1 MIPAVPLRLPQARDL
16 DKLRRLLELLA
27 TGVSDLDAVG
37 RAMGAGSTHA
47 RRHASYYR
55 EAAEILG
62 LVDRGSVTVTARG
75 AALLEARA
83 GGDAER
89 SVLRAAIE
97 GAAELGGIREAILA
111 ADEPDAAAV
120 VSAVAAELP
129 ELSFA
134 TIERRVRDTLSWR
147 RRVHASAGDPPSYD
161 ARAGAV
167 ELTMRPPA
175 AAPRTARDQARPDE
189 RAAHGRARDAREQ
202 ADDRPHDVRDHQDPP
217 RDAPRPAARPTSPAP
232 ARRDPHRLLAGLAR
246 DRVALTLETVDVCFL
261 AALHLRSEVMA
272 AVELDE
278 DVLVDV
284 FEQICDL
291 VDVGAE
297 NPRKRA
303 THAIQ
308 RLRDQRLLARVDGAG
323 FVRAGT
329 YALTSLASAIVEFY
343 LEDDRLTRESLAL
356 LTGAV
361 IGSLG
366 EIRSAARQA
375 RSAEEWQ
382 ASVVAPLRITVG
394 DLVAGIERRQRG
406 LDAQQEEIQ
415 RQIGALLETGW
426 FEAVQQ
432 CQEILEST
440 TRTLRELNEVLLR
453 DSHQIQTLLQ
463 ELLALASTAEMTEV
477 EDAVGRVVENVDRMA
492 AWGLAR
498 QDAWSK
504 YYRFAH
510 RFLRDVVRLDPARAL
525 SRRLVEQLRQ
535 WPADPFFLVAANE
548 GRIAVLRPI
557 EARIDRPAVEQA
569 RRDRER
575 APEVV
580 DAAEDDESLESLVL
594 QALHAGASE
603 LSDVTSQVLVQ
614 LPEVRRYAAAGTVAA
629 LVATHAEPKAA
640 RPRPWTP
647 IDETLQIEDWTLAR
661 RRPAGKP

>member
-1 MIPAVPLRLPQARDL
+1 VPLRLPQARDL

-75 AALLEARA
+75 AALLGAQA

-89 SVLRAAIE
+89 SVLRAAIH
-97 GAAELGGIREAILA
+97 GAADLGGIREAILA
-111 ADEPDAAAV
+111 ADEPDAAAI
-120 VSAVAAELP
+120 VSSVAAELP

-147 RRVHASAGDPPSYD
+147 RRVHASAGDVTAPASYD
-161 ARAGAV
+161 TRAGAV
-167 ELTMRPPA
+167 QLTMRPPA
-175 AAPRTARDQARPDE
+175 AAPRTARDQAGADE
-189 RAAHGRARDAREQ
+189 RTARGRDRDVREQ
-202 ADDRPHDVRDHQDPP
+202 ADDRPHGGRDHGDPP
-217 RDAPRPAARPTSPAP
+217 RDLPRRPARPASPAP

-375 RSAEEWQ
+375 RSAEDWQ

-463 ELLALASTAEMTEV
+463 ELLALASTAEMPEV

-557 EARIDRPAVEQA
+557 EARIDRPVVEQT

-575 APEVV
+575 APEAV
-580 DAAEDDESLESLVL
+580 DAAEDDENLEPLVL

-603 LSDVTSQVLVQ
+603 LSDVTARVLVQ